1 MQDDD
6 FSLFKSEMR
15 GVKRISVDR
24 ADTGKPR
31 NDRQQLKQ
39 RQLNA
44 SVRNDEIRVDGLSD
58 QFVIDVGPRTSCPG
72 PATASRKASCASSS
86 RAWCP
91 STVASTCTA

>member
-44 SVRNDEIRVDGLSD
+44 SVRNDEIRVMACPTSSSSTSA
-58 QFVIDVGPRTSCPG
+58 PRTSCPG

>member
-44 SVRNDEIRVDGLSD
+44 SVRNDETSLPAGPWLAARRRVAHGLPTAPGNPGTRPEGS
-58 QFVIDVGPRTSCPG
+58 GPSPDDTRG
-72 PATASRKASCASSS
+72 SRDEVV
-86 RAWCP
+86 R
-91 STVASTCTA
+91 

>member
-6 FSLFKSEMR
+6 FSCS
-15 GVKRISVDR
+15 R
-24 ADTGKPR
+24 ARCAASSASRSIRPIPANLTS
-31 NDRQQLKQ
+31 DRQQLKQ

-44 SVRNDEIRVDGLSD
+44 SVRNDEIRVDGLLD
-58 QFVIDVGPRTSCPG
+58 QFVIDVGPDEIPPG
-72 PATASRKASCASSS
+72 PPPASRKASCASSS

>member
-58 QFVIDVGPRTSCPG
+58 QFVIDVGPEDGCPG
-72 PATASRKASCASSS
+72 HAMVSRKASCASSS
-86 RAWCP
+86 RA
-91 STVASTCTA
+91 

>member
-58 QFVIDVGPRTSCPG
+58 QFVIDVGPEDELSPG
-72 PATASRKASCASSS
+72 PRRRPGK
-86 RAWCP
+86 P
-91 STVASTCTA
+91 VAQAQAGPGAL